1 MSRAWAKYIEMANC
15 VDSSMNATRQTVLNE
30 IISFDY
36 YKVPGC
42 DALQSLIRIKKKK
55 NRIQS
60 VKKTD
65 YQSTRKNVVE
75 LGSV

>member
-1 MSRAWAKYIEMANC
+1 
-15 VDSSMNATRQTVLNE
+15 MNATRQTVLNE

-55 NRIQS
+55 TGFQS

-65 YQSTRKNVVE
+65 CQSTRKNVVE